1 MSAAPW
7 SLGVDMGGTFVDAVA
22 LHEDG
27 RSVAIKHPRAGRR
40 LAEPVVEALDRLCAE
55 ASISP
60 EEVGRVVHGSTV
72 ITNLLLERDEPPVA
86 LVLTRGFGDVP
97 VLARQDRRALYE
109 PVVAPAVPEAALFPQ
124 PLRFEIGGRI
134 DAEGREVEPLDLTAL
149 DAAADA
155 IATAGVQAVAVCLL
169 FSHRNPSHEQQVGEL
184 LRARLPHLHVSLSH
198 QVDPAPRE
206 FERALTTAL
215 DAYAKPLAAGYLRA
229 LAEALS
235 ARRLPAPMLMH
246 SEGTVRPWQD
256 LAARPIGLAMSGP
269 CAALRGVAAC
279 LDEGAH
285 RGAVLTLDVGGTSAD
300 IGLLHGGEPAF
311 AESLECGGLGIRQR
325 CVDIAS
331 IAIGG
336 GSVLQVLAGAALRIG
351 PRSQGAW
358 PGPAA
363 YGQGGTLATLSDAL
377 CVLGR
382 LPDRLAGGLVLDRRA
397 AEAVLA
403 RDVAVPLGLPLD
415 EAAEAVVQAAAAHM
429 AEALKTHAFQRG
441 LDPAD
446 ALLVAVGGG
455 GAQHAAE
462 VAALA
467 GIAAVRVLPQAGVM
481 AALGMVRGPEEVAAT
496 PLHTTTD
503 AWAGIAPEG
512 DGPAALFA
520 PMTTVWV
527 PAGWCWRIEADGALS
542 LAVSTR

>member
-1 MSAAPW
+1 MRAAPW

-27 RSVAIKHPRAGRR
+27 RSVALKHPRAGRR
-40 LAEPVVEALDRLCAE
+40 LAEPVVEALDRLCAQ
-55 ASISP
+55 AGIAAA
-60 EEVGRVVHGSTV
+60 EVGRVVHGATV
-72 ITNLLLERDEPPVA
+72 VTNLLLELDQPPVA
-86 LVLTRGFGDVP
+86 LLLTRGFGDVP

-109 PVVAPAVPEAALFPQ
+109 PVVAPAVPEAALFPR

-134 DAEGREVEPLDLTAL
+134 DTEGREVEPLDLQAL
-149 DAAADA
+149 DAVADA
-155 IATAGVQAVAVCLL
+155 IAAAGVRAVAVGLL
-169 FSHRNPSHEQQVGEL
+169 FAHRQPAHEQQVGAW
-184 LRARLPHLHVSLSH
+184 LRARLPQLQVSLSH
-198 QVDPAPRE
+198 EVDPAPRE
-206 FERALTTAL
+206 FERWLTTAL
-215 DAYAKPLAAGYLRA
+215 DAYAKPLAAGYLEA
-229 LAEALS
+229 LAAALS
-235 ARRLPAPMLMH
+235 ARQLPAPMLMH
-246 SEGTVRPWQD
+246 SEGTVRPWQE

-279 LDEGAH
+279 LDDVDR

-300 IGLLHGGEPAF
+300 IGLLHGGQPAF
-311 AESLECGGLGIRQR
+311 AEALECGGLPIRQR

-336 GSVLQVLAGAALRIG
+336 GSVLQVLAGGALRLG

-363 YGQGGTLATLSDAL
+363 YGEGGLLATLSDAL
-377 CVLGR
+377 CVLDR
-382 LPDRLAGGLVLDRRA
+382 LPAQLAGGLVLDRRA
-397 AEAVLA
+397 AEAALA
-403 RDVAVPLGLPLD
+403 RDVAGPLGLPLAG
-415 EAAEAVVQAAAAHM
+415 AADAVVQAAAAHM
-429 AEALKTHAFQRG
+429 VEALKTHAFQRG

-467 GIAAVRVLPQAGVM
+467 GMKAVRVLPQAGVM
-481 AALGMVRGPEEVAAT
+481 AALGMVRGPAASAAV
-496 PLHTTTD
+496 PLRTTGE
-503 AWAGIAPEG
+503 AWAGIAPQG

-527 PAGWCWRIEADGALS
+527 PAGWHWRVQDDGALA
-542 LAVSTR
+542 LEALG

>member
-1 MSAAPW
+1 MTAPW

-40 LAEPVVEALDRLCAE
+40 LAEPVVEAIDRLCAE
-55 ASISP
+55 AGIAP
-60 EEVGRVVHGSTV
+60 AEVGRVVHGSTV
-72 ITNLLLERDEPPVA
+72 ITNLLLELDRPPIA
-86 LVLTRGFGDVP
+86 LLLTRGFGDVP

-109 PVVAPAVPEAALFPQ
+109 PVIAPAVPEAALFPQ
-124 PLRFEIGGRI
+124 SLRFEIGGRI
-134 DAEGREVEPLDLTAL
+134 DAEGREVEPLDVAAL
-149 DAAADA
+149 EAAAGA
-155 IATAGVQAVAVCLL
+155 IAAAGVQAVAVCLL
-169 FSHRNPSHEQQVGEL
+169 FSHRNPVHEQRAGEV
-184 LRARLPHLHVSLSH
+184 LRAHLPELHVSLSH
-198 QVDPAPRE
+198 EVDPAPRE
-206 FERALTTAL
+206 FERWLTTAL
-215 DAYAKPLAAGYLRA
+215 DAYAKPMAAGYLQA
-229 LAEALS
+229 LAAALS
-235 ARRLPAPMLMH
+235 VRQLPAPWLMH
-246 SEGTVRPWQD
+246 SEGSTQPWQE
-256 LAARPIGLAMSGP
+256 LARRPIGLAMSGP
-269 CAALRGVAAC
+269 CAALRGVAAA
-279 LDEGAH
+279 LDDGGR

-300 IGLLHGGEPAF
+300 IGLLQDGQPAF

-363 YGQGGTLATLSDAL
+363 YGQGGLLATLSDAL

-382 LPDRLAGGLVLDRRA
+382 LPPQLAGGLVLDRHA
-397 AEAVLA
+397 AEQAVV
-403 RDVAVPLGLPLD
+403 RDVAGPLGLPLVD
-415 EAAEAVVQAAAAHM
+415 AAEAVVQAAAAHM

-467 GIAAVRVLPQAGVM
+467 GMTAVRVLPQAGVM
-481 AALGMVRGPEEVAAT
+481 AALGMVRGPEESTAA
-496 PLHTTTD
+496 PLRTTRE
-503 AWAGIAPEG
+503 AWAGIALRG
-512 DGPAALFA
+512 HGPTALFA

-527 PAGWCWRIEADGALS
+527 PAGWRWRIEDDGALLLEA
-542 LAVSTR
+542 LA

>member
-1 MSAAPW
+1 MTAAPW

-40 LAEPVVEALDRLCAE
+40 LAEPVVEAIDRLCAE
-55 ASISP
+55 AGITP
-60 EEVGRVVHGSTV
+60 QDVGRVVHGSTV
-72 ITNLLLERDEPPVA
+72 ITNLLLELDEPPVA
-86 LVLTRGFGDVP
+86 LLLTRGFGDVP

-109 PVVAPAVPEAALFPQ
+109 PVIGPAVPEAALFP
-124 PLRFEIGGRI
+124 PSLRFEIGGRI
-134 DAEGREVEPLDLTAL
+134 DAQGYEVEPLDLSAL
-149 DAAADA
+149 EAAVEAIAAA
-155 IATAGVQAVAVCLL
+155 GVKAVAVCLL
-169 FSHRNPSHEQQVGEL
+169 FSHRNPAHERQVGER
-184 LRARLPHLHVSLSH
+184 LRARLPQLHISLSH
-198 QVDPAPRE
+198 EVDPAPRE
-206 FERALTTAL
+206 FERGLTTAL
-215 DAYAKPLAAGYLRA
+215 DAYAKPLATGYLQA
-229 LAEALS
+229 LAAALS
-235 ARRLPAPMLMH
+235 TRRLPAPTLMH

-279 LDEGAH
+279 LDEGGR

-300 IGLLHGGEPAF
+300 IGLLDGGHPAF

-336 GSVLQVLAGAALRIG
+336 GSVLQVLAGGALRIG

-363 YGQGGTLATLSDAL
+363 YGQGGRLATLSDAL

-382 LPDRLAGGLVLDRRA
+382 LPVRLAGALALDRRA
-397 AEAVLA
+397 AEAALA
-403 RDVAVPLGLPLD
+403 HDVVQPLGLPLAG
-415 EAAEAVVQAAAAHM
+415 AAEAVVQAAAAHM

-446 ALLVAVGGG
+446 AQLVAVGGG

-467 GIAAVRVLPQAGVM
+467 GMPAVRVLPQAGVM
-481 AALGMVRGPEEVAAT
+481 AALGMVRGPEESSAA
-496 PLHTTTD
+496 PLRTARE
-503 AWAGIAPEG
+503 AWAGIAPQG
-512 DGPAALFA
+512 HGPTALFA

-527 PAGWCWRIEADGALS
+527 PAGWRWRIEDDGAL
-542 LAVSTR
+542 LLEAVA